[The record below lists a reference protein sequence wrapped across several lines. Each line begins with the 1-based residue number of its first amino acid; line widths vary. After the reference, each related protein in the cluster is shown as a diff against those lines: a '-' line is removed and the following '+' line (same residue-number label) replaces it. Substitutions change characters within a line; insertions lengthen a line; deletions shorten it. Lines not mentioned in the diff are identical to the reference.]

1 MDGSGYASRARVS
14 AAAQDMAQLRLMVI
28 EHAEQKRT
36 IRDLEAALNDERT
49 AMAKLQAES
58 DELQKGSMRQKKSS
72 EFLREVAR
80 GTTTF
85 ACSGAAVLSA
95 HMEYSVTTLL
105 PALIACA
112 VQLRDYERTALVIR
126 WFTFIVVAIA
136 VVHAGSR
143 YTDRPQS
150 ITTCSR
156 SKI

>member
-1 MDGSGYASRARVS
+1 M
-14 AAAQDMAQLRLMVI
+14 
-28 EHAEQKRT
+28 
-36 IRDLEAALNDERT
+36 
-49 AMAKLQAES
+49 
-58 DELQKGSMRQKKSS
+58 
-72 EFLREVAR
+72 REVAR

-143 YTDRPQS
+143 YTERMRPAPRGLEPRLAP
-150 ITTCSR
+150 ITVSC
-156 SKI
+156 